1 MRLWHKVL
9 SDNGELPLT
18 AQQASISA
26 ACSKHE
32 DVNCTWRCAYLTG
45 GSAHCDLRPPRF
57 LEMEKWR
64 QAVAG
69 ALDAAAAARRSK
81 FAVKESQ
88 SLARVPDTLVFAF
101 EFIMLP
107 TPNEQA
113 GDLEVL
119 RRTILRLHPD
129 LKARVPVA
137 ELHTSVTWL
146 HGMW

>member
-1 MRLWHKVL
+1 MASPRLWPQ
-9 SDNGELPLT
+9 SSGG
-18 AQQASISA
+18 
-26 ACSKHE
+26 KHGQGRS
-32 DVNCTWRCAYLTG
+32 N
-45 GSAHCDLRPPRF
+45 
-57 LEMEKWR
+57 
-64 QAVAG
+64 
-69 ALDAAAAARRSK
+69 AAAAARRSK

-129 LKARVPVA
+129 LKARACCAAPCLDSCVGRVCGGLFRLAARGGGTQPCRPTCTRA
-137 ELHTSVTWL
+137 ADRRR
-146 HGMW
+146 